1 VNIIKKSLK
10 ANLMP
15 QQKYLLTAEGLE
27 KIKKE
32 LENLEKFK
40 RPEVIERIQ
49 EAVAH
54 GDLSENA
61 DYAQAKEEQAMIEA
75 RIMQLEEMIKN
86 AEIISATHTKSKVT
100 VGCTVKIKID
110 DAEKVYTIVGSGEA
124 NPSAGRISNESLV
137 GKNLLGG
144 KVGDKVAVETPAGK
158 KVYEILQI
166 S

>member
-1 VNIIKKSLK
+1 
-10 ANLMP
+10 MT
-15 QQKYLLTAEGLE
+15 QKHLLTKEGLE
-27 KIKKE
+27 KLQKE
-32 LENLEKFK
+32 LDVLEKTK

-86 AEIISATHTKSKVT
+86 AEIISASHQKNIIT
-100 VGCTVKIKID
+100 VGSTVKVRVGDEVKI
-110 DAEKVYTIVGSGEA
+110 YTIVGSGEA

-137 GKNLLGG
+137 GRSLLGAKIG
-144 KVGDKVAVETPAGK
+144 NRVVASTPAGPK
-158 KVYEILQI
+158 NYEVLEIT
-166 S
+166 